1 MGNHRAVHTGLAVW
15 RWGLLGGLLGL
26 LWAMGL
32 ATQPALSAAPGT
44 AGPPPGLQGLHAD
57 SSGLTWE
64 WSGPEITARQV
75 TGDDG
80 RAYSALA
87 APGWD
92 WSATPGAPQL
102 PLASVL
108 IVAPPTGTPALTV
121 AVQEQATVPLDAPP
135 LPALRTVL
143 INTPATGLTSR
154 WEYDARAYTPS
165 AASPA
170 WVTWEEAGTLRGSR
184 LIRLTFNPVRYDPAQ
199 LALTVARRVH
209 VAVAFA
215 AVSTAK
221 VPPAA
226 DDPFAALVRQVVI
239 NPGQVGEFT
248 HYATSAVQA
257 AGAPTDTQYLIISH
271 ASFITA
277 VTPLATQHT
286 LSDGLRVYMTTTQA
300 IQSLYSGVVMSTAI
314 RNYISATYHSV
325 APPTLQY
332 VLLVGDGSERITD
345 PQYVPPYIIPDPW
358 NEIPGGAASD
368 NRYVTMDGPTDQV
381 ADIFIGRLPVNSVAQ
396 ATTVVQKLLD
406 YRQHPPQWPWNQ
418 QILFFA
424 GHEGDVTETFHDDS
438 DWIYTW
444 LYATLPPTTTI
455 QSHRVYFCTADCN
468 QSYKYTSISTARA
481 RLMDIFNSGGL
492 IASYVGHGS
501 QHQWD
506 YDPEFYAPL
515 LHRDDVAQ
523 LHNGG
528 ALPVVLGLSCFTSRF
543 SDPAGDTLDETLL
556 RRAGGGAIAT
566 WGGTTLGLSSGHRVL
581 HQRFFEAVFKYNN
594 LRLGPATEFA
604 KLGLPSSYLDLRDT
618 FLLLGDP
625 ALSLNMTVVPWSQH
639 LFLPLV
645 MRQH

>member
-1 MGNHRAVHTGLAVW
+1 MENHRAVHTGLAIL
-15 RWGLLGGLLGL
+15 RWGLLGCLLGL
-26 LWAMGL
+26 LGGVGQ
-32 ATQPALSAAPGT
+32 TPQPAWSAAPGT
-44 AGPPPGLQGLHAD
+44 AGPPPRPQGLHAD
-57 SSGLTWE
+57 SSGLAWE
-64 WSGPEITARQV
+64 WSGPEITAQQV

-80 RAYSALA
+80 RAYSALTA
-87 APGWD
+87 SGWD
-92 WSATPGAPQL
+92 WSATPGAPRL

-108 IVAPPTGTPALTV
+108 IVAPPSGTPVLTV
-121 AVQEQATVPLDAPP
+121 AVQEQTTVPLDAPP
-135 LPALRTVL
+135 LPA
-143 INTPATGLTSR
+143 PGLASR
-154 WEYDARAYTPS
+154 WEYEAQAYTTR
-165 AASPA
+165 AAFPA

-184 LIRLTFNPVRYDPAQ
+184 LIRLTFNPVRYNPAQ

-209 VAVAFA
+209 VAVALTTA
-215 AVSTAK
+215 PPAK

-226 DDPFAALVRQVVI
+226 DDPFAALVRQAVI
-239 NPGQVGEFT
+239 NPGQVAEFT
-248 HYATSAVQA
+248 HYAPPAVQA
-257 AGAPTDTQYLIISH
+257 AGAPTHTQYLIISH

-277 VTPLATQHT
+277 VTPLATQY
-286 LSDGLRVYMTTTQA
+286 LSDGLSVYMTTTQA
-300 IQSLYSGVVMSTAI
+300 IQSLYSGMVMSHAI
-314 RNYISATYHSV
+314 KSYISATYHSV
-325 APPTLQY
+325 ASPILQY
-332 VLLVGDGSERITD
+332 VLLVGDGSENISDT
-345 PQYVPPYIIPDPW
+345 QYVPPYMLTIYPSWASTGITVV
-358 NEIPGGAASD
+358 SD

-381 ADIFIGRLPVNSVAQ
+381 ADIFIGRLPVNSVTQ

-424 GHEGDVTETFHDDS
+424 GHEDGSETFHDDS
-438 DWIYTW
+438 DWVYTW
-444 LYATLPPTTTI
+444 LYSTLPPTTTI
-455 QSHRVYFCTADCN
+455 QSRRVYFCTANCD
-468 QSYKYTSISTARA
+468 QSYKYTGISTARA
-481 RLMDIFNSGGL
+481 RLMDVFNSGGL

-506 YDPEFYAPL
+506 YDPQSLAPF

-523 LHNGG
+523 LRNGG

-566 WGGTTLGLSSGHRVL
+566 WGGTTLGLTSGHRVL
-581 HQRFFEAVFKYNN
+581 HQSFFEAVFGHNN

-604 KLGLPSSYLDLRDT
+604 KLGLPSNYSDLRDT

-625 ALSLNMTVVPWSQH
+625 ALSLNMTVVPWPQH